1 MSATLN
7 IGERKAARPEQRGLH
22 PSAAD
27 DDALLSAHS
36 ALLSADSS
44 SLRRRAWLTL
54 CGLSIVFVV
63 AALWRPPDEPEWV
76 LCPFRALT
84 HYPCPGCG
92 MTRAFCALAHF
103 EFWRAIKFNALSPFL
118 FLAALVAWAW
128 AASTVLRLERLR
140 LFLTRLPRPTPAA
153 SKLMLALVF
162 VWWVARL
169 VVGF

>member
-1 MSATLN
+1 MSATFK
-7 IGERKAARPEQRGLH
+7 IGERKAARRQQCGH
-22 PSAAD
+22 KPSPAD
-27 DDALLSAHS
+27 DAPLSVHNEVLLSARS
-36 ALLSADSS
+36 AST
-44 SLRRRAWLTL
+44 RRRAWAML

-92 MTRAFCALAHF
+92 MTRAFCALAHL
-103 EFWRAIKFNALSPFL
+103 EFWRAVRFNALSPFL
-118 FLAALVAWAW
+118 FLAALVAWVW
-128 AASTVLRLERLR
+128 AAATVLRLERLR
-140 LFLTRLPRPTPAA
+140 LFLTRLPRPSPLA

-169 VVGF
+169 AVGF